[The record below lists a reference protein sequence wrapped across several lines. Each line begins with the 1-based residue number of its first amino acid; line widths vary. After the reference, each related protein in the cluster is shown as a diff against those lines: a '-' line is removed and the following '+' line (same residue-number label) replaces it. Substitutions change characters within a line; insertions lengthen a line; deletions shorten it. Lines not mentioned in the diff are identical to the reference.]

1 LVTFVTLL
9 LKPDKPPRIFEEKDE
24 TLLTTEA
31 ANAEPG
37 ILGIEI
43 VGGGMPALEAAGI
56 AEGFTGEGEGLGE
69 VGS

>member
-1 LVTFVTLL
+1 M
-9 LKPDKPPRIFEEKDE
+9 FEEKDE

-37 ILGIEI
+37 ILGIES
-43 VGGGMPALEAAGI
+43 VGGGVPALEAVGM